1 VATIKKRIL
10 PSGLIR
16 WQVDFAD
23 AGGKRRAKLFER
35 RKEADQFLVKVRPQV
50 LAGTYVHDS
59 VSITVGEAADAWLA
73 HCRVRRDAGRRMER
87 TTYVGYE
94 GFVRCHI
101 KDEKVGIGDLK
112 LSRLSRKA
120 VNDFRDKLL
129 ESGRSEMITRKILG
143 ALRLVLNHA
152 IDNGQVHANAAQGV
166 RVLRSSRL
174 DYKVWR
180 PLPRPR
186 RFDRARSNG
195 RPAATLSADAR
206 SSPFPWP
213 LRPHPREASDLRD
226 GTQIPKDRRPRRLR
240 AR

>member
-1 VATIKKRIL
+1 LATIKKRIL

-35 RKEADQFLVKVRPQV
+35 RREADQFLVKVRPQV
-50 LAGTYVHDS
+50 LAGTYIHDS
-59 VSITVGEAADAWLA
+59 VSITVGEAADAWLV
-73 HCRVRRDAGRRMER
+73 HCRVRRDARRRMER

-94 GFVRCHI
+94 GYVRCHI
-101 KDEKVGIGDLK
+101 KDGKVGIGDLK

-120 VNDFRDKLL
+120 VNDFRDRLL
-129 ESGRSEMITRKILG
+129 TSDRSEMITRKILG

-174 DYKVWR
+174 DYKV
-180 PLPRPR
+180 
-186 RFDRARSNG
+186 SV
-195 RPAATLSADAR
+195 PAKQDVKSLI
-206 SSPFPWP
+206 
-213 LRPHPREASDLRD
+213 D
-226 GTQIPKDRRPRRLR
+226 GLTGRLR
-240 AR
+240 AMLVVSALCGLRASETRGLRWADVDLANGFLHVR